1 MTDRITTTQ
10 AQVPTSLSPDTGTTV
25 LDVQPS
31 PTRRRRRRGASNP
44 ILNVFLILGALLWL
58 IPVYWMVNSALQPE
72 RNLLSNPPHLFP
84 NSPTLENFQGVL
96 TDSSFW
102 TAMGTSLTA
111 AFLTV
116 TVTTICS
123 LLAALA
129 LARFGFL
136 GRRSLIVAILVVQ
149 MIPAEALFI
158 SQYRMLDGW
167 GLLNSVGGLSLLYIG
182 GVMPFVVWMMR
193 GFVGGIPEELEQSAM
208 VDGCTRTQA
217 FMKVTLPLLA
227 PGLVSTSVFAF
238 LHSWNEYTLALVML
252 SRDTSV
258 TLPLW
263 LQSFQQGLRGSDWG
277 GVMAGSTLIALP
289 VMIIFAFV
297 QNRMTSGMVSGAVKG

>member
-1 MTDRITTTQ
+1 MRQKRAAKYSVNTI
-10 AQVPTSLSPDTGTTV
+10 V
-25 LDVQPS
+25 LI
-31 PTRRRRRRGASNP
+31 GA
-44 ILNVFLILGALLWL
+44 ALWL
-58 IPVYWMVNSALQPE
+58 LPVYWMVNSAFQEE
-72 RNLLSNPPHLFP
+72 RNLLSTPPKLFP
-84 NSPTLENFQGVL
+84 APPTLDNFQGVL
-96 TDSSFW
+96 TDASFW
-102 TAMGTSLTA
+102 SSLGMSLATATI
-111 AFLTV
+111 TV
-116 TVTTICS
+116 VATTVCS

-136 GRRSLIVAILVVQ
+136 GRRSLIVAILVIQ

-167 GLLNSVGGLSLLYIG
+167 SLLNSVAGLSLLYIG
-182 GVMPFVVWMMR
+182 GVLPFVIWMMR
-193 GFVGGIPEELEQSAM
+193 GFVEGIPQELEQAAM
-208 VDGCTRTQA
+208 VDGCSRVQA
-217 FMKVTLPLLA
+217 FMRVTLPLLA

-238 LHSWNEYTLALVML
+238 LHAWNEYTLALIVL
-252 SRDTSV
+252 SRDTAH

-289 VMIIFAFV
+289 VMLIFAFV